1 MSDSFI
7 REVDEDI
14 RQKQLQDLWK
24 RFGKF
29 IIGIAVGIVVIVAGR
44 AIYTNVVESK
54 YSEQAANFSSALKQ
68 EAAAISSAL
77 DPVISSDVDGYKIVA
92 TFKKAELAVTDG
104 NNAEAVK
111 ILDQFIQTA
120 GVAQIY
126 KDMASIQA
134 SMLEL
139 DTATTDQLRA
149 RLALTLNSGNGFQY
163 LAEELIALSELK
175 GGDVDAAKERFLALT
190 ENLEVPNGVKT
201 RAEQYLSVIDE

>member
-14 RQKQLQDLWK
+14 RQKQLKDLWK

-29 IIGIAVGIVVIVAGR
+29 IIGIAVGIVLIVAGR

-54 YSEQAANFSSALKQ
+54 YNEQAANYSSALKQ

-77 DPVISSDVDGYKIVA
+77 DPVISNDVDGYKIVA

-104 NNAEAVK
+104 NNAEAVR

-120 GVAQIY
+120 DVAQIY

-139 DTATTDQLRA
+139 DTATTDQLRT
-149 RLALTLNSGNGFQY
+149 RLALALNGDNRFQY

-175 GGDVDAAKERFLALT
+175 AGDAAAANK
-190 ENLEVPNGVKT
+190 
-201 RAEQYLSVIDE
+201 